1 MTSNTIRIGIL
12 GAGGVAEAC
21 HLPVLSQ
28 MPDVKVAW
36 LCDQYKGR
44 AEKLAREWGIAGA
57 FDDLAACPDVD
68 AVLVAIPV
76 GHRRDALETVFRRG
90 WHAFVEKPFA
100 TTTDEHLRIVQDAA
114 RANVVVGVGL
124 VRRFYRSTSIVR
136 QALARKLFGQVIEVW
151 AAEATR
157 LVTTGREGSWYQ
169 ADRAAAGGG
178 VLMETG
184 SHTVDQVFQAL
195 GAESFDGLRATFS
208 TAGDLDIEVRATANV
223 RLTGAHESVPL
234 HLVVSR
240 MQDLYSGV
248 VIRCEHAAIRFGV
261 DAGSAVEL
269 LDAEDRTVCALE
281 GAGGG
286 TNLHRAF
293 FLEWQAFLAQCRS
306 RTQSLVDAASALL
319 GTRFIEAAYTQ
330 GTEMSPP

>member
-21 HLPVLSQ
+21 HLPVLAQ
-28 MPDVKVAW
+28 MPGVKVAW
-36 LCDQYKGR
+36 LCDQYKER
-44 AEKLAREWGIAGA
+44 AAQLAREWSISGA
-57 FDDLAACPDVD
+57 FDDLSVCPDVD

-76 GHRRDALETVFRRG
+76 GCRRDPLETVFRRG

-100 TTTDEHLRIVQDAA
+100 TSTEEHLRIVQDAA

-136 QALARKLFGQVIEVW
+136 QALAKKLFGPVIEVW
-151 AAEATR
+151 AAEAAR
-157 LVTTGREGSWYQ
+157 LGTTGREGTWYQ

-184 SHTVDQVFQAL
+184 SHTVDQVFHAL
-195 GAESFDGLRATFS
+195 GAEAFDELRATFS
-208 TAGDLDIEVRATANV
+208 IAGNLDLEARAVADV
-223 RLTGAHESVPL
+223 RLADVHRTVPL
-234 HLVVSR
+234 HLVLSR
-240 MQDLYSGV
+240 MQDLYTGV
-248 VIRCEHAAIRFGV
+248 VIRCERASIRFGV

-269 LDAEDRTVCALE
+269 LDGDDRPLCTLE
-281 GAGGG
+281 GTEGG

-293 FLEWQAFLAQCRS
+293 FLEWQAFLTQCRS

-319 GTRFIEAAYTQ
+319 GTRFIEAAYAH
-330 GTEMSPP
+330 GTEASQP